1 MNDPWVGVLQAL
13 EPTYFKWKDIMEKG
27 PHVSP
32 EIWQTAS
39 GHCAL
44 TLQEVWEGAGEE
56 YEHTFSS
63 SCLDDTIE
71 WAVVELEKWQCKR
84 TAYDTWQFKSIQ
96 DAEKFKTLFLLKQ
109 S

>member
-13 EPTYFKWKDIMEKG
+13 EPTYFKWRDIMEKG
-27 PHVSP
+27 TYISP

-44 TLQEVWEGAGEE
+44 TLQEVWEGARGSDE
-56 YEHTFSS
+56 YTFSS
-63 SCLDDTIE
+63 TYLDNTIE

-84 TAYDTWQFKSIQ
+84 TAYDTWQFNSIQ
-96 DAEKFKTLFLLKQ
+96 DAEKFKTLFFLKQ
-109 S
+109 P